1 MKMQAYNHL
10 VSSENT
16 KKILY
21 VEDSESIDEKCSIC
35 GNNLYLARLES
46 WKNDILVDF
55 KYHNGFCK
63 ACGLF
68 EFEPV
73 KDAEIVFESE
83 THQKIYND
91 ELKSFL

>member
-1 MKMQAYNHL
+1 MQTYNHL
-10 VSSENT
+10 TSLEKL

-21 VEDSESIDEKCSIC
+21 VEDSVSTDEKCSIC
-35 GNNLYLARLES
+35 NNNLYLARLES
-46 WKNDILVDF
+46 WKNDTLVDF

-63 ACGLF
+63 TCGLF

-73 KDAEIVFESE
+73 KDAEIVFESDI
-83 THQKIYND
+83 HQRIYNE